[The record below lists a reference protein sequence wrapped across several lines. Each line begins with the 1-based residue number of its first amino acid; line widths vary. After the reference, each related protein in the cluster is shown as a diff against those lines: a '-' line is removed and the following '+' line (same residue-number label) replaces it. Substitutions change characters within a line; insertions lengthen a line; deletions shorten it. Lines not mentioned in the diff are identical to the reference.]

1 MATPKA
7 LVLRSAG
14 TNCDRE
20 TEFALQQAG
29 FETSRVHLFRVMETP
44 SLLDDVQFLLFP
56 GGFSYG
62 DDVAAGKIFANQLLH
77 HLAEPLNKF
86 IDAGKCVL
94 GICNGFQVM
103 VKCGLL
109 PWGKVDSVEA
119 HKDATLAWNDCG
131 QFVDK
136 WVHLRCDSD
145 VCVFLP
151 KGEVVALPMAH
162 GEGKFIPR
170 DEAVLDKLL
179 AADQIGVRYVDA
191 SGQAAS
197 EGGCAASNPN
207 GSVSDIAGICDP
219 SGRVMGLMPHPERFT
234 DITHHPQW
242 TRGGVQRADGR
253 LFFDNAF
260 KFLSQ
265 A

>member
-20 TEFALQQAG
+20 TEFALTQAG
-29 FETSRVHLFRVMETP
+29 FVVQRVHLFRVMEEP
-44 SLLDDVQFLLFP
+44 GMLADFQFLLFP

-77 HLAEPLNKF
+77 RLAGPLNEF
-86 IDAGKCVL
+86 VEAGKCML

-103 VKCGLL
+103 IKAGLL
-109 PWGKVDSVEA
+109 PGGHVDPADA
-119 HKDATLAWNDCG
+119 HNTATLAWNDSG

-136 WVHLRCDSD
+136 WIRLRADSD
-145 VCVFLP
+145 RCIFLP
-151 KGEVVALPMAH
+151 KGEVVDLPIAH
-162 GEGKFIPR
+162 GEGKFVPH
-170 DEAVLDKLL
+170 DDGVLAGLRE
-179 AADQIGVRYVDA
+179 ADQLALRYVDA
-191 SGQAAS
+191 DGKTAC
-197 EGGCAASNPN
+197 EGGTAGSNPN
-207 GSVSDIAGICDP
+207 GSIDDIAGICDP
-219 SGRVMGLMPHPERFT
+219 TGRVMGLMPHPERFVDT
-234 DITHHPQW
+234 THHPQW

-253 LFFDNAF
+253 LFFDRAF
-260 KFLSQ
+260 EFLKQ